1 MTRTS
6 RRLAAE
12 VARIATTPASIEDR
26 AAALLEVL
34 RRVVPCDAAWL
45 ALRDPE
51 RRSHTPLATSGYAE
65 PLREVFRAPDA
76 DDEVEL
82 LGLNQRRSPMLASE
96 FPVPLSESSSWADHL
111 LPAGFRGGI
120 AAGLFTPDDRHLGFL
135 SLLTDDIA
143 RPTPRE
149 RDVIALLT
157 PLVALAV
164 DRMRTVTAVANVV
177 RGALGGVV
185 LTRSGDALPVPGLP
199 RHAVLM
205 RGSPALAFAA
215 TRLMAGERSALFL
228 CPHARV
234 GDDGGYVRVTVLD
247 CAREYDH
254 LLAVVTV
261 SPPGDLRGL
270 SRRQLSILGFVVDAW
285 ADRQIGAALA
295 TTEHDVRDQVG
306 RILCALQAP
315 DRTLAV
321 VRTLREGLYLPG
333 PLSRVRG

>member
-6 RRLAAE
+6 GRLAAE

-96 FPVPLSESSSWADHL
+96 LPVPLSESSSWADHL

-149 RDVIALLT
+149 RDVVRRPMGHPPGPT
-157 PLVALAV
+157 
-164 DRMRTVTAVANVV
+164 TCTAV
-177 RGALGGVV
+177 RGARPLRKKVV
-185 LTRSGDALPVPGLP
+185 SSQRTTKAKARRS
-199 RHAVLM
+199 
-205 RGSPALAFAA
+205 
-215 TRLMAGERSALFL
+215 
-228 CPHARV
+228 
-234 GDDGGYVRVTVLD
+234 
-247 CAREYDH
+247 H
-254 LLAVVTV
+254 LLATFNV
-261 SPPGDLRGL
+261 
-270 SRRQLSILGFVVDAW
+270 
-285 ADRQIGAALA
+285 
-295 TTEHDVRDQVG
+295 
-306 RILCALQAP
+306 
-315 DRTLAV
+315 
-321 VRTLREGLYLPG
+321 
-333 PLSRVRG
+333 